1 MDHLWIGL
9 AVLAAFFQSLRLA
22 GLKVA
27 NQSIPVLPA
36 TFMRGLFGLPVMV
49 AYLVGVL
56 LWESGSARTVE
67 MPSLPPRFWLMSVL
81 AGLGQYFGTALLVY
95 AFQLRNFAVGT
106 MLVKADVIM
115 TAVIGSLLF
124 SERISASGWVA
135 ILVTVAG
142 VLIVSAGRLDFA
154 AMRRSGESWGDLL
167 LGYPTR
173 ICLVSAMIYATSYLT
188 LREALLAIEGSPMA
202 RSAWSAVGM
211 TVLQLLVIGP
221 WLLVRHRA
229 DVMAIGRILPL
240 AVAVGTASAL
250 GTIFWFLATAYT
262 NASYVAAVAQVQIAF
277 TLAISSLYFRERI
290 MPLEIVGMAGVL
302 AGIVLFRFA

>member
-124 SERISASGWVA
+124 SERITVGGWAA
-135 ILVTVAG
+135 ILITLAG
-142 VLIVSAGRLDFA
+142 VLTVSAGRLDHRA
-154 AMRRSGESWGDLL
+154 ILGSGESWTDLL
-167 LGYPTR
+167 IGYPTR
-173 ICLVSAMIYATSYLT
+173 ICLLAALVFASSYLT
-188 LREALLAIEGSPMA
+188 LREALLAVPGSPMA
-202 RSAWSAVGM
+202 QSAWGAVGL
-211 TVLQLLVIGP
+211 TVTQLLIVGP
-221 WLLVRHRA
+221 WLLWRERA
-229 DVMAIGRILPL
+229 GMMAIGGMLRL
-240 AVAVGTASAL
+240 ATLVGASSAF
-250 GTIFWFLATAYT
+250 GTIFWFLASAMT

-277 TLAISSLYFRERI
+277 TLAISALYFRERI
-290 MPLEIVGMAGVL
+290 MPLELVGMGVIL
-302 AGIVLFRFA
+302 IGILLFRFA